1 MLNQVLR
8 QSLLKDGVPMKK
20 LNHSSSVCL
29 KSACLRSVVMAGVLC
44 CLTVQ
49 ATCVRAD
56 SAAYQTALK
65 STVWVLAKTAGETS
79 SGTGVLVDVEK
90 KLVITNFHVVGEA
103 RAAVIFFPDYKNEK
117 ADVTRKHYL
126 DNVKTLGI
134 RGRVLSVDRKRDLA
148 LVELDRLPEGATA
161 IPMAAESCGPGE
173 NVESIGN
180 PGTTDALW
188 VYTSGTVRSVYQKT
202 FRTGAGEHDFK
213 VVETQAPINSGDS
226 GGPVLNSKGELTA
239 IAQAIAPNARLV
251 SYSVDISEVKT
262 FMASPWKPAPIPA
275 TDLLE
280 KAELKYTSHKSGHLE
295 VEFDEKD
302 AGKQS
307 VFITTEVEYFER
319 ADVRKIWTLAATLK
333 QTPNAETMMKLL
345 EQNARTKLGGWM
357 IEKNE
362 KSEFMLLYCVKMDAT
377 ASPDAVKSTMEY
389 VAKLTRT
396 AKKEL
401 LPKEE
406 IQTAS
411 QTLDSWLAK

>member
-1 MLNQVLR
+1 MKNLR
-8 QSLLKDGVPMKK
+8 HFSHVCSTARGLRSMILAAV
-20 LNHSSSVCL
+20 VCL
-29 KSACLRSVVMAGVLC
+29 LSAQAASVKADN
-44 CLTVQ
+44 TV
-49 ATCVRAD
+49 
-56 SAAYQTALK
+56 YQTALK
-65 STVWVLAKTAGETS
+65 STVWVLAKTGGETS
-79 SGTGVLVDVEK
+79 SGTGVLVDSEK

-103 RAAVIFFPDYKNEK
+103 RAAVIFFPDFKNEK
-117 ADVTRKHYL
+117 ADNTRKHYL

-161 IPMAAESCGPGE
+161 VPMASESAGPGE

-180 PGTTDALW
+180 PGTSDALW

-226 GGPVLNSKGELTA
+226 GGPVLNNKGELVA

-251 SYSVDISEVKT
+251 SYSVDIAEVKT
-262 FMASPWKPAPIPA
+262 FLASPWKPAPIPA
-275 TDLLE
+275 TDLLD

-295 VEFDEKD
+295 VEFEDKD

-307 VFITTEVEYFER
+307 VFITTDVEYFER

-333 QTPNAETMMKLL
+333 QSPNAETMMKLL
-345 EQNARTKLGGWM
+345 EQNSRTKLGGWM
-357 IEKNE
+357 VEKND
-362 KSEFMLLYCVKMDAT
+362 KNEFMLLYCVKMDAT
-377 ASPDAVKSTMEY
+377 ASPDAVKSTMDY

-396 AKKEL
+396 AKKDL

-411 QTLDSWLAK
+411 QTLDAWLAK

>member
-1 MLNQVLR
+1 
-8 QSLLKDGVPMKK
+8 MKK
-20 LNHSSSVCL
+20 PNHSSRVSL
-29 KSACLRSVVMAGVLC
+29 NTACLRSVVAAGVLC
-44 CLTVQ
+44 CLSLQ
-49 ATCVRAD
+49 ATNVRAD
-56 SAAYQTALK
+56 SAAYQAALK

-103 RAAVIFFPDYKNEK
+103 RAAVIFFPDFKNEK
-117 ADVTRKHYL
+117 VDVTRKHYL

-226 GGPVLNSKGELTA
+226 GGPVLNNKGELIA

-251 SYSVDISEVKT
+251 SYSVDITEVKT

-275 TDLLE
+275 SDLLD

-295 VEFDEKD
+295 VEFEEKD

-396 AKKEL
+396 SKKEL
-401 LPKEE
+401 LPKEDV
-406 IQTAS
+406 QTAS

>member
-1 MLNQVLR
+1 
-8 QSLLKDGVPMKK
+8 MKK

-103 RAAVIFFPDYKNEK
+103 RAAVIFFPDFKNEK

-188 VYTSGTVRSVYQKT
+188 VYTSGTVRAVYQKT

-251 SYSVDISEVKT
+251 SYSVDITEVKT

-396 AKKEL
+396 ANKEL

>member
-1 MLNQVLR
+1 MIVV
-8 QSLLKDGVPMKK
+8 GV
-20 LNHSSSVCL
+20 VCL
-29 KSACLRSVVMAGVLC
+29 LSAQSASI
-44 CLTVQ
+44 
-49 ATCVRAD
+49 RAD
-56 SAAYQTALK
+56 STAYQTALK
-65 STVWVLAKTAGETS
+65 STVWVLAKTGCETS
-79 SGTGVLVDVEK
+79 SGTGVLVDSEK

-103 RAAVIFFPDYKNEK
+103 RAAVIFFPDFKNEK
-117 ADVTRKHYL
+117 ADNTRKHYL

-161 IPMAAESCGPGE
+161 VPMATESTGPGE
-173 NVESIGN
+173 DVESIGN
-180 PGTTDALW
+180 PGTSDALW

-226 GGPVLNSKGELTA
+226 GGPVLNNKGELVA

-251 SYSVDISEVKT
+251 SYSVDITEVKT
-262 FMASPWKPAPIPA
+262 FLANPWKPAPIPA
-275 TDLLE
+275 TDLLD

-295 VEFDEKD
+295 VEFEDKD
-302 AGKQS
+302 AGKLS

-333 QTPNAETMMKLL
+333 QSPGSETMMKLL
-345 EQNARTKLGGWM
+345 EQNSRTKLGGWM
-357 IEKNE
+357 VEKND
-362 KSEFMLLYCVKMDAT
+362 KGEFMLLYCVKMDAT
-377 ASPDAVKSTMEY
+377 ASPDAVKSSMEY

-396 AKKEL
+396 AKKDL

-411 QTLDSWLAK
+411 QTLDAWLAK

>member
-1 MLNQVLR
+1 VT
-8 QSLLKDGVPMKK
+8 
-20 LNHSSSVCL
+20 
-29 KSACLRSVVMAGVLC
+29 AGVLC
-44 CLTVQ
+44 CLSVQ
-49 ATCVRAD
+49 ATSVRAD
-56 SAAYQTALK
+56 STVYQTALK

-103 RAAVIFFPDYKNEK
+103 RAAVIFFADFKNEK

-161 IPMAAESCGPGE
+161 IPMASESSGPGE
-173 NVESIGN
+173 TVESIGN

-226 GGPVLNSKGELTA
+226 GGPVLNNKGELVA

-251 SYSVDISEVKT
+251 SYSVDISEVKI

-275 TDLLE
+275 ADLLD

-345 EQNARTKLGGWM
+345 EQNSRTKLGGWM
-357 IEKNE
+357 VEKSD

-389 VAKLTRT
+389 VAKLTGT

-406 IQTAS
+406 VQTPS

>member
-1 MLNQVLR
+1 
-8 QSLLKDGVPMKK
+8 MKK

-29 KSACLRSVVMAGVLC
+29 KSVCLRSVVTAGVLC

-65 STVWVLAKTAGETS
+65 STVWVLAKTGGETS

-103 RAAVIFFPDYKNEK
+103 RAAVIFFPDFKNEK

-148 LVELDRLPEGATA
+148 LVELDRIPEGATA

-180 PGTTDALW
+180 PGTTEALW

-202 FRTGAGEHDFK
+202 FRTGAGEHEFK

-275 TDLLE
+275 SDLLE
-280 KAELKYTSHKSGHLE
+280 KADLKYTSHKSGHLE

-307 VFITTEVEYFER
+307 VFITTEVEYYER

>member
-1 MLNQVLR
+1 
-8 QSLLKDGVPMKK
+8 MKN
-20 LNHSSSVCL
+20 LNHSLNACL
-29 KSACLRSVVMAGVLC
+29 KSACLRSAVVAGVLC
-44 CLTVQ
+44 CLSAQDTN
-49 ATCVRAD
+49 VRAD
-56 SAAYQTALK
+56 STVYQTALP

-79 SGTGVLVDVEK
+79 SGTGVLVDVGK
-90 KLVITNFHVVGEA
+90 KLVITNFHVVGES
-103 RAAVIFFPDYKNEK
+103 RAAVIFFPDFNDEK

-148 LVELDRLPEGATA
+148 LVELDRLPEGVTA
-161 IPMAAESCGPGE
+161 IPMAAESVGPGE

-180 PGTTDALW
+180 PGSSDALW
-188 VYTSGTVRSVYQKT
+188 AYTSGTVRSVYQKT

-226 GGPVLNSKGELTA
+226 GGPVLNNKGELVA

-251 SYSVDISEVKT
+251 SYNVDITEVKT
-262 FMASPWKPAPIPA
+262 FLANPWKPAPIPA
-275 TDLLE
+275 SELLD
-280 KAELKYTSHKSGHLE
+280 KTELKYTSHKSGHLE
-295 VEFDEKD
+295 VEFDDKD
-302 AGKQS
+302 TGKQS
-307 VFITTEVEYFER
+307 VFVTTEVEYFER

-345 EQNARTKLGGWM
+345 EQNSRTKLGGWM

-362 KSEFMLLYCVKMDAT
+362 QGEFMLLYCVKMDAT
-377 ASPDAVKSTMEY
+377 ASPDAVKSSMDY

-406 IQTAS
+406 VQTAS
-411 QTLDSWLAK
+411 QTLDAWLAK

>member
-1 MLNQVLR
+1 MIVV
-8 QSLLKDGVPMKK
+8 GV
-20 LNHSSSVCL
+20 VCL
-29 KSACLRSVVMAGVLC
+29 LSAQSASI
-44 CLTVQ
+44 
-49 ATCVRAD
+49 RAD
-56 SAAYQTALK
+56 STAYQTALK
-65 STVWVLAKTAGETS
+65 STVWLLAKTGGETS
-79 SGTGVLVDVEK
+79 SGTGVLVDSEK

-103 RAAVIFFPDYKNEK
+103 RAAVIFFPDFKNEK
-117 ADVTRKHYL
+117 ADNTRKHYL

-161 IPMAAESCGPGE
+161 VPMATESTGPGE
-173 NVESIGN
+173 DVESIGN
-180 PGTTDALW
+180 PGTSDALW

-226 GGPVLNSKGELTA
+226 GGPVLNNKGELVA

-251 SYSVDISEVKT
+251 SYSVDITEVKT
-262 FMASPWKPAPIPA
+262 FLANPWKPAPIPA
-275 TDLLE
+275 TDLLD

-295 VEFDEKD
+295 VEFEDKD
-302 AGKQS
+302 AGKLS

-333 QTPNAETMMKLL
+333 QSPGSETMMKLL
-345 EQNARTKLGGWM
+345 EQNSRTKLGGWM
-357 IEKNE
+357 VEKND
-362 KSEFMLLYCVKMDAT
+362 KGEFMLLYCVKMDAT
-377 ASPDAVKSTMEY
+377 ASPDAVKSSMEY

-396 AKKEL
+396 AKKDL

-411 QTLDSWLAK
+411 QTLDAWLAK

>member
-1 MLNQVLR
+1 MQN
-8 QSLLKDGVPMKK
+8 
-20 LNHSSSVCL
+20 LNHPSGVCL
-29 KSACLRSVVMAGVLC
+29 KSACLRSVVTAGVLC
-44 CLTVQ
+44 CLSVQ
-49 ATCVRAD
+49 ATSVRAD
-56 SAAYQTALK
+56 STVYQTALK

-79 SGTGVLVDVEK
+79 SGTGVLIDAEK

-103 RAAVIFFPDYKNEK
+103 RAAVIFFADFKNEK

-161 IPMAAESCGPGE
+161 IPMASESSGPGE
-173 NVESIGN
+173 TVESIGN

-226 GGPVLNSKGELTA
+226 GGPVLNNKGELVA

-251 SYSVDISEVKT
+251 SYSVDISEVKI

-275 TDLLE
+275 SDLLD

-345 EQNARTKLGGWM
+345 EQNSRTKLGGWM
-357 IEKNE
+357 VEKSD

-406 IQTAS
+406 VQTAS